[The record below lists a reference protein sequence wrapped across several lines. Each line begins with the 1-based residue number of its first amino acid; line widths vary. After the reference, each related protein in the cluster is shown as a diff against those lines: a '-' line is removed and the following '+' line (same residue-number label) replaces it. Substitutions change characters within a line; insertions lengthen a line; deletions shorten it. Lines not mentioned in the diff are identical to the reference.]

1 MHYVSAR
8 LALLALV
15 TLISDAQAQQRDA
28 ITIRAPQALST
39 RVQDLLVQLGATST
53 ITVAAGQDPVE
64 SIRIHCG
71 GSYTNDYASHLT
83 KLNEPSLFRVAEA
96 TRTLTLPPCVR
107 VAKNVNF
114 EVLQGDDV
122 ESISQ
127 RTFGVPS
134 TRTIQVC
141 DPKGGKPAV
150 FTSCTLSAGA
160 ALAAMNGGKPL
171 NPATL
176 IAGRVLTAPTV
187 ALPTTFALK
196 AGVAADTAV
205 SLLKAAVAASSEA
218 ASSAIVV
225 DPLAGYKLIQPLKS
239 DSALIIGTP
248 CDVTA
253 ESNLAWPINLDAITA
268 KLQATRQIAI
278 TKGIFL
284 GPSII
289 RIADTGFLGIS
300 SFFPAEA
307 LVQNK
312 LDQADQPF
320 DIDRNRYIADRY
332 GFDAESK
339 GDISPYS
346 DDPYRLHGTQVAD
359 VALGGTALR
368 TKYSAVYDLV
378 KVSFAKISW
387 KLPGAII
394 VRDEAL
400 IQAMKPVENHLDP
413 HVVNVSV
420 GAGNENGT
428 RLFEDILRLQPLKL
442 LVVIAAGND
451 NNDIGTVPMYP
462 ASFGGSGS
470 DFSSWILTVGA
481 SSPDNKMA
489 PFSNHGRSRVDL
501 LAPGC
506 RIPFAMDE
514 KEREYLHGTSVA
526 APLVSFVA
534 AALRSLGISKMQEVK
549 LRIIASADFD
559 HALVDKTRFGGV
571 ILNAERALSLFDDVI
586 RLKGGAADILGTWQR
601 PEDGIQLCRNG
612 EVLNPR
618 RILAV
623 SSYVEQGELRLRLLH
638 TEIDG
643 RMADPTDCAAAE
655 STVDFIANDGTKHKI
670 AINEINTLVPA
681 YPYPKQ

>member
-1 MHYVSAR
+1 MHDVCAR
-8 LALLALV
+8 LALLAV
-15 TLISDAQAQQRDA
+15 VSLISDVHAQQTDA

-39 RVQDLLVQLGATST
+39 RVQELLVQLGATST

-64 SIRIHCG
+64 AIRLHCG
-71 GSYTNDYASHLT
+71 GSYTNDYARHLAR
-83 KLNEPSLFRVAEA
+83 LNEPSLFRVGDAQ
-96 TRTLTLPPCVR
+96 RTLTLPPCVR

-127 RTFGVPS
+127 RTFGVSS

-141 DPKGGKPAV
+141 DPKGGKPAA
-150 FTSCTLSAGA
+150 FPSCSLSAGA

-187 ALPTTFALK
+187 ARPTTFALK
-196 AGVAADTAV
+196 EGVAADEAV
-205 SLLKAAVAASSEA
+205 SLLKAAVATSSEA

-239 DSALIIGTP
+239 DNARIVGTP
-248 CDVTA
+248 CEVTA
-253 ESNLAWPINLDAITA
+253 ESSFTWPLNPEAIRK

-278 TKGIFL
+278 DKDVFL

-307 LVQNK
+307 FAQNK
-312 LDQADQPF
+312 LDKADQPY
-320 DIDRNRYIADRY
+320 DIDKNGYVADRY
-332 GFDAESK
+332 GFDAEGK

-346 DDPYRLHGTQVAD
+346 DDRYRLHGTQVAD
-359 VALGGTALR
+359 VALGGKALR
-368 TKYSAVYDLV
+368 TQYSAVYDLV

-394 VRDEAL
+394 VRDAAL
-400 IQAMKPVENHLDP
+400 IQALKPIENHLHP
-413 HVVNVSV
+413 HVVNISV

-451 NNDIGTVPMYP
+451 NNDIGIIPMYP
-462 ASFGGSGS
+462 AAFGGSGS

-489 PFSNHGRSRVDL
+489 PFSNHSRSRVDL

-506 RIPFAMDE
+506 GIPFTMDE
-514 KEREYLHGTSVA
+514 KEREYLNGTSVA

-559 HALVDKTRFGGV
+559 HALADKTRFGGV

-586 RLKGGAADILGTWQR
+586 RLKGGGADILGTWQR
-601 PEDGIQLCRNG
+601 PDDGIQLCQNG

-623 SSYVEQGELRLRLLH
+623 SSYVEQSVLRLRVLQ
-638 TEIDG
+638 TEMDG
-643 RMADPTDCAAAE
+643 RMADPTDCVAAE
-655 STVDFIANDGTKHKI
+655 GSVDFIANDGTKHKI
-670 AINEINTLVPA
+670 ALNEITTLVPA